1 MDTLVLIYNRKEP
14 RAHSR
19 LLAERLGINHK
30 SLINQIRS
38 YKADFQEFG
47 LLPFKKAKIDSKGR
61 PQSIT
66 YLNENQSIL
75 LLTYSKNTS
84 KVRELKKQ
92 LVKDFSI
99 ARKQLETRQDGKQ
112 PRLVAMD
119 SVKLLVDQAEMQ
131 GSSNPN
137 SYYMNITKLTY
148 GSLFGSGKIERDSMS
163 TEELFL
169 LGTSEVII
177 QRKINALLQADPNIY
192 YKDIYKGV
200 KDRLQ
205 AFAKTINAE
214 H

>member
-14 RAHSR
+14 RADSR

-47 LLPFKKAKIDSKGR
+47 FLPFKKAKIDGKGR
-61 PQSIT
+61 PQNIT

-92 LVKDFSI
+92 LVKAFSI

-112 PRLVAMD
+112 SRLVAMN
-119 SVKLLVDQAEMQ
+119 SVKLLVNQAEMQ
-131 GSSNPN
+131 GSSSPN

-148 GSLFGSGKIERDSMS
+148 GSLFGSGKIERDKMTREQLS
-163 TEELFL
+163 FL
-169 LGTSEVII
+169 NTSEVII
-177 QRKINALLQADPNIY
+177 QRKINALLQENPNIY
-192 YKDIYKGV
+192 YKDIYRGV
-200 KDRLQ
+200 KDSLK
-205 AFAKTINAE
+205 AFATSISVE